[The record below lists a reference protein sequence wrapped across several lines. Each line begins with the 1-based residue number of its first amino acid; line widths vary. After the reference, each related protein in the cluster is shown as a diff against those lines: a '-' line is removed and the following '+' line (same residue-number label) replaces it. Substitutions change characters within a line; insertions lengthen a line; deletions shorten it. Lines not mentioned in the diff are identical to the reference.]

1 MVSPDFL
8 PYRVFAISDEPLNHV
23 SLELVTLQGNGPIFL
38 ESHEI
43 LCRILLNCSNH
54 KKVFLPTLLEQTHIK
69 IFLKTVIRLW
79 AESVGYILDLRGYL
93 LGERIWRN
101 FGEAIEDP
109 EPGGF
114 LRAPE
119 QNQNGDENEAP
130 QEGDRDEPEVE
141 QDENGEEIILEEGN
155 QEPEQVNDEPVD
167 NPVEENQD
175 DIGQHDADGQNGAE
189 DPNHGNKV
197 RIITRIIMKIL

>member
-1 MVSPDFL
+1 M
-8 PYRVFAISDEPLNHV
+8 
-23 SLELVTLQGNGPIFL
+23 
-38 ESHEI
+38 
-43 LCRILLNCSNH
+43 
-54 KKVFLPTLLEQTHIK
+54 PTLLEQTHIK

-119 QNQNGDENEAP
+119 QNQNDNENAP
-130 QEGDRDEPEVE
+130 QEGDQEP
-141 QDENGEEIILEEGN
+141 GEEDDEDILLEEAN
-155 QEPEQVNDEPVD
+155 EEPVVNEPVD
-167 NPVEENQD
+167 DPVDDNQD
-175 DIGQHDADGQNGAE
+175 DIGQHDAQN
-189 DPNHGNKV
+189 DPNHGKDLNF
-197 RIITRIIMKIL
+197 

>member
-1 MVSPDFL
+1 M
-8 PYRVFAISDEPLNHV
+8 
-23 SLELVTLQGNGPIFL
+23 
-38 ESHEI
+38 
-43 LCRILLNCSNH
+43 
-54 KKVFLPTLLEQTHIK
+54 PTLLEQTHIK

-119 QNQNGDENEAP
+119 QNQNDNENAP
-130 QEGDRDEPEVE
+130 QDGDQEP
-141 QDENGEEIILEEGN
+141 GEEDDEDILLEEAN
-155 QEPEQVNDEPVD
+155 EEPVVNEPVD
-167 NPVEENQD
+167 DPVDDNQD
-175 DIGQHDADGQNGAE
+175 DIGQHDAQN
-189 DPNHGNKV
+189 DPNHGKD
-197 RIITRIIMKIL
+197 LDF

>member
-1 MVSPDFL
+1 M
-8 PYRVFAISDEPLNHV
+8 
-23 SLELVTLQGNGPIFL
+23 
-38 ESHEI
+38 
-43 LCRILLNCSNH
+43 
-54 KKVFLPTLLEQTHIK
+54 EQTHIK

-119 QNQNGDENEAP
+119 QNQNGEENGP
-130 QEGDRDEPEVE
+130 QEGDQEGPEGE
-141 QDENGEEIILEEGN
+141 QDDQAEDIILEEGN
-155 QEPEQVNDEPVD
+155 QVPEQVINDPVEDPVD
-167 NPVEENQD
+167 ENQD
-175 DIGQHDADGQNGAE
+175 DIGQHDADGQN
-189 DPNHGNKV
+189 DPNHGK
-197 RIITRIIMKIL
+197 

>member
-1 MVSPDFL
+1 M
-8 PYRVFAISDEPLNHV
+8 
-23 SLELVTLQGNGPIFL
+23 
-38 ESHEI
+38 
-43 LCRILLNCSNH
+43 
-54 KKVFLPTLLEQTHIK
+54 EQTHIK

-119 QNQNGDENEAP
+119 QNQNGEENGP
-130 QEGDRDEPEVE
+130 QEGDQEGPEGE
-141 QDENGEEIILEEGN
+141 QDDEAEDIILEEGN
-155 QEPEQVNDEPVD
+155 QVPEQVINDH
-167 NPVEENQD
+167 VEDPIDENQD
-175 DIGQHDADGQNGAE
+175 DIGQHDADGQN
-189 DPNHGNKV
+189 DPNHGK
-197 RIITRIIMKIL
+197 

>member
-1 MVSPDFL
+1 M
-8 PYRVFAISDEPLNHV
+8 
-23 SLELVTLQGNGPIFL
+23 
-38 ESHEI
+38 
-43 LCRILLNCSNH
+43 
-54 KKVFLPTLLEQTHIK
+54 PTLLEQTHIK

-119 QNQNGDENEAP
+119 QNQNDDENNP
-130 QEGDRDEPEVE
+130 QEGDQEPG
-141 QDENGEEIILEEGN
+141 GEEDDEDILLEEAN
-155 QEPEQVNDEPVD
+155 EEPVVNEPAD
-167 NPVEENQD
+167 DPVDDNQD
-175 DIGQHDADGQNGAE
+175 DIGQHDAQN
-189 DPNHGNKV
+189 DPNHGKDLNF
-197 RIITRIIMKIL
+197 